1 MKKLKLDLDA
11 VRVDTFDTGAGR
23 PRGAG
28 TVHAR
33 QEDGIRGTE
42 NSPCTLWESCPGS
55 CRPDECP
62 PW

>member
-1 MKKLKLDLDA
+1 MKKLRLDLDA
-11 VRVDTFDTGAGR
+11 VRVDTFDTDAAPARAG
-23 PRGAG
+23 G
-28 TVHAR
+28 TVLAR

-55 CRPDECP
+55 CRPDECI